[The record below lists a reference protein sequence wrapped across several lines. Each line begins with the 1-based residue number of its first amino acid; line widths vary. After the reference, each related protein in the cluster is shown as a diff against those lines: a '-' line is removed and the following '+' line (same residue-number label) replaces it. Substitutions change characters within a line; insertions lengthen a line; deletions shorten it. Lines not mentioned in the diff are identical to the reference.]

1 MPDMDALREL
11 YFAGC
16 DPAFF
21 QDDGIDP
28 GAYRE
33 DLERL
38 EDYLDNA
45 TTWAE
50 TINDSKQSDR
60 TEEIRHLVTKAH
72 LLVFDELED
81 C

>member
-1 MPDMDALREL
+1 MPDMDAMKES
-11 YFAGC
+11 FFIDW

-28 GAYRE
+28 DAYRE

-45 TTWAE
+45 TTWAA
-50 TINDSKQSDR
+50 TINDSKRSER

-72 LLVFDELED
+72 LLVMDELEES
-81 C
+81 